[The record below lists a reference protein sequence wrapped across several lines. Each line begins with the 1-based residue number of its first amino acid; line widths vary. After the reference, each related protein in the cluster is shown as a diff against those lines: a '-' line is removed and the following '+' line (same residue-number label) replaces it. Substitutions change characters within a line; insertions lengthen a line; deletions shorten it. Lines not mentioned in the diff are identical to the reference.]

1 MKHIISLLAAVIFI
15 LYACNKPDEKGSI
28 HQFNGDYKADNINR
42 IAFPLGGLG
51 AGMICL
57 EGTGRLSQISVRH
70 KAEVF
75 NEPFTMAAI
84 AVKGVKNGA
93 KILEGP
99 VQAYKIYGNPGTG
112 NGAAGQPYGFP
123 HFSESVFQ
131 ARFPFATVKL
141 KDTDIPMD
149 VEINGWSPFTPGDA
163 DNSSLPVAGLEYT
176 FRNTSGSP
184 IEAVFS
190 FHSENFMRI
199 NSPDN
204 GNAQSV
210 RKIKNG
216 FVLSQKCTPQKPYYK
231 GDFAIYTNEDAV
243 VDYRWFRGGWFDG
256 RSKMWKDLESLTL
269 PADTATTEST
279 AASLYVPFQLK
290 PGEAKTVHLMMAWYV
305 PHSNIR
311 VGALKGTIATP
322 VCSAES
328 GCCSPEYNSQF
339 YEPWYSGKYKD
350 IYEIADFWK
359 KNYSELK
366 EKSNLFSH
374 TFFSSNLPDEVLEA
388 VSANLS
394 ILKSPTVFRQK
405 DGRLWGYEGCGDS
418 QGGCCHGSC
427 THVWNYAQAIP
438 HLFPKLE
445 RTLRETEFTAS
456 QDTSGH
462 QNFRSAL
469 PIQTTDHTWH
479 AAADGQLGGIM
490 KVYREWI
497 ISGNTEWM
505 KQLWPQVKKSY
516 TYCSNLWDPKQKGI
530 LEEPHH
536 NTYDIEFWGPDAMCT
551 GIYLGATQAM
561 IIMGKAMG
569 ESTSGYENLL
579 DKGRKYM
586 ETELYN
592 GKYFYQKVI
601 WEGLK
606 TPSPIENNTVAWNV
620 NYSPEALELLKKE
633 GPKYQYGKGCLS
645 DGVIGSWIS
654 NVCGLPGFLDEKMV
668 HNHLNSIYA
677 NNFKTDLSDHVNPQR
692 PSYDCGKEGGLLL
705 CTWPEGGEPS
715 LPFVYSN
722 EVWTGIEYQV
732 AAHLM
737 MNGEVDKGL
746 AIVREAR
753 KRYDGRIR
761 NPFDEY
767 ECGHWYARAMSS
779 YSLLLGLTGIF
790 YDALHKTLHIDSK
803 IGNDFKC
810 FISTESGYGL
820 AGLKNGEPFIDVKN
834 GQVEVNTCLVS
845 GKPMKL
851 VKVNMD

>member
-1 MKHIISLLAAVIFI
+1 MKKIISLLI
-15 LYACNKPDEKGSI
+15 LLFMLQACNKPDKKESI
-28 HQFNGDYKADNINR
+28 HEFNGDYKGNFINR

-51 AGMICL
+51 AGMVCL

-70 KAEVF
+70 SADVF

-84 AVKGVKNGA
+84 AVKGIKNGA
-93 KILEGP
+93 KVLEGP
-99 VQAYKIYGNPGTG
+99 VQSYKIYGNPGTG
-112 NGAAGQPYGFP
+112 MGARNQPYGFP
-123 HFSESVFQ
+123 HFTESVFQ
-131 ARFPFATVKL
+131 VRFPFATVKL
-141 KDTDIPMD
+141 KDADIPMD
-149 VEINGWSPFTPGDA
+149 IEIKGWSPFTPGDA
-163 DNSSLPVAGLEYT
+163 DNSSLPVAALEYA
-176 FRNTSGSP
+176 FSNTSGSS
-184 IEAVFS
+184 IDAVFS
-190 FHSENFMRI
+190 FHSENFMHI
-199 NSPDN
+199 GSPDN
-204 GNAQSV
+204 VNGQSI
-210 RKIKNG
+210 RKIENG

-231 GDFAIYTNEDAV
+231 GDFAVFTNEKTV

-256 RSKMWKDLESLTL
+256 RSQMWKDVESLNL
-269 PADTATTEST
+269 PADTATAEST
-279 AASLYVPFQLK
+279 TASLYIPFHLK
-290 PGEAKTVHLMMAWYV
+290 PGETKTVHLLMAWYV

-311 VGALKGTIATP
+311 VGALRGTTLGTACNP
-322 VCSAES
+322 AS
-328 GCCSPEYNSQF
+328 GCCSSEYNSQF
-339 YEPWYSGKYKD
+339 YEPWYSGKFKD
-350 IYEIADFWK
+350 IYGISQFWNN
-359 KNYSELK
+359 NYSDLK
-366 EKSNLFSH
+366 EKSERFSQA
-374 TFFSSNLPDEVLEA
+374 FFSSDLPGEVIEA

-394 ILKSPTVFRQK
+394 ILKSPTIFRQK
-405 DGRLWGYEGCGDS
+405 DGRLWGYEGCSDS
-418 QGGCCHGSC
+418 KGGCCHGSC
-427 THVWNYAQAIP
+427 THVWNYAQAIS

-445 RTLRETEFTAS
+445 RSLRETEFTVS
-456 QDTSGH
+456 QDSNGH

-469 PIQTTDHTWH
+469 PIAPTDHGFH

-516 TYCSNLWDPKQKGI
+516 AYCSNLWDPKQKGI

-561 IIMGKAMG
+561 VIMGKAMG
-569 ESTSGYENLL
+569 EPTSAYENLL
-579 DKGRKYM
+579 AKGRKYM

-606 TPSPIENNTVAWNV
+606 TPSPLEHKTIAWNV

-645 DGVIGSWIS
+645 DGVIGSWLS
-654 NVCGLPGFLDEKMV
+654 KVCGLPGFLNDKMV
-668 HNHLNSIYA
+668 HSHLNSVYA
-677 NNFKTDLSDHVNPQR
+677 DNFKTDLSDHINPQR
-692 PSYDCGKEGGLLL
+692 PSYACGKEGGLLL

-737 MNGEVDKGL
+737 MNGEVNKGL

-779 YSLLLGLTGIF
+779 YSLLQGLTGIF
-790 YDALHKTLHIDSK
+790 YDALHKTLYIDSK

-810 FISTESGYGL
+810 FISTETGYGL
-820 AGLKNGEPFIDVKN
+820 AGLKNGKPFIDVKY
-834 GQVEVNTCLVS
+834 GSIEASYCDVS
-845 GKPMKL
+845 GKLMKL
-851 VKVNMD
+851 ETIREK